1 MPDFPESSLPS
12 PDEQLARTL
21 QRLWPHRTHESGA
34 LRSFLCLLG
43 VHRWAQPDYT
53 SVAPRRSI
61 RFCLSCS
68 TVEIDG
74 IRYR

>member
-1 MPDFPESSLPS
+1 MPELPEFLLPS

-21 QRLWPHRTHESGA
+21 QRLWPHREHESGA
-34 LRSFLCLLG
+34 LRAFFCLLG
-43 VHRWAQPDYT
+43 LHRWAAPEYT
-53 SVAPRRSI
+53 GIAHGRSI

-74 IRYR
+74 ILYR

>member
-1 MPDFPESSLPS
+1 MADFPESSLPS

-21 QRLWPHRTHESGA
+21 QRLWPHRKHEGGTWRA
-34 LRSFLCLLG
+34 FLCLLG
-43 VHRWAQPDYT
+43 LHRWAVPDYT
-53 SVAPRRSI
+53 SIATHRSI

-74 IRYR
+74 VFYR